1 MCGYGQLLH
10 WLVLKLLQLY
20 ISLLLFQVFPIHFH
34 KQLHNVSIVKYCSV
48 CMMCI
53 TDVCQ
58 EQGQNIY
65 ITYKK
70 VIVKYVN
77 MAANYCKINSCRVH
91 VQFVCKC
98 QLKCYTDDHC
108 RAKDQSAKPRNAND
122 FKNIG
127 IVHRFTPEMWTSM
140 KWTGVSAHQVS
151 GLYTM
156 YSM

>member
-1 MCGYGQLLH
+1 MHGCGQPLH

-48 CMMCI
+48 CKMCI

-58 EQGQNIY
+58 ENIY
-65 ITYKK
+65 IKK

-77 MAANYCKINSCRVH
+77 MAANYCKIDSSGSMFNLSA
-91 VQFVCKC
+91 CKC

-108 RAKDQSAKPRNAND
+108 TAKDQSTKPTD
-122 FKNIG
+122 FMNK
-127 IVHRFTPEMWTSM
+127 R
-140 KWTGVSAHQVS
+140 
-151 GLYTM
+151 
-156 YSM
+156 